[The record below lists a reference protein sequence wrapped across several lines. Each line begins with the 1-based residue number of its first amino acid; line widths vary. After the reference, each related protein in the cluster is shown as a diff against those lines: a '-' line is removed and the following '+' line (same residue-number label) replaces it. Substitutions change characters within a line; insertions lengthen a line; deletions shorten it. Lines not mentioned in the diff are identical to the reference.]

1 MPALKVQASRL
12 PPRAAPPRTSCRDR
26 VLELARGTRHLT
38 DGIVELRGEQDI
50 FGVAFDTR
58 SWAAKSLVGTS

>member
-12 PPRAAPPRTSCRDR
+12 PRERHRHERAAGTGF
-26 VLELARGTRHLT
+26 VELARGTRHLT

-58 SWAAKSLVGTS
+58 SWAANSLVGTS